1 MPLKINNYNEMKIY
15 SPLFIVIRIIAYSFL
30 MFGIAEGIFFD
41 AANPRGDS
49 YFGEI
54 TFVEISQEIILFIMF
69 SFYLIFGYRW
79 REIQPVSNLVSLFFL
94 TSFIREFNFLV
105 DKWIYP
111 VLVVFAFFVWL
122 FIRDFKKIREATIRF
137 FTVPASTWL
146 ITGFLITYIFS
157 RLMGRSKFWQLLY
170 SDESYRLAKAATE
183 EGIELLGIT
192 IMLIGAIE
200 FLVYYWFEKKIKNEK
215 L

>member
-1 MPLKINNYNEMKIY
+1 MKIW
-15 SPLFIVIRIIAYSFL
+15 SPLFILVRILLYSL
-30 MFGIAEGIFFD
+30 LIFGIAEGIMFD
-41 AANPRGDS
+41 AANPQGDS

-54 TFVEISQEIILFIMF
+54 TFVEIGQEVILFILF
-69 SFYLIFGYRW
+69 VFYLIFGYRW

-94 TSFIREFNFLV
+94 MSFIREFNFLV

-122 FIRDFKKIREATIRF
+122 FIRDYKKIKEATIRF
-137 FTVPASTWL
+137 FSVPASSWL
-146 ITGFLITYIFS
+146 LSGLLVTFVFS
-157 RLMGRSKFWQLLY
+157 RLMGRSKFWKLLY

-183 EGIELLGIT
+183 EGIELLGNT

-200 FLVYYWFEKKIKNEK
+200 FLIYYFAKQKIKN
-215 L
+215 